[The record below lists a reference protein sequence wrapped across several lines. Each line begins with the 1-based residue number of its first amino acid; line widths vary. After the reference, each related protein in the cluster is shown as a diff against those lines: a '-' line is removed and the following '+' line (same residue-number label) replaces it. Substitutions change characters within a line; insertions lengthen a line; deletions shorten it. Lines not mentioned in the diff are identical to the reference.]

1 MNTLKLYEITE
12 QARALE
18 KLAEDNDLSPDDI
31 ADTLEGID
39 LEFNDKAAQVGN
51 FLMNLDP
58 FEKGLDAEIK
68 RLQAKK
74 KALQNRRES
83 VKDYLRRN
91 MEEMGISKIECPVFT
106 IRLKAAQPK
115 VAIDEEGSL
124 PDDYV
129 NVKTSITPDKR
140 AILKALKEGE
150 DIPGARL
157 ETGTAPL
164 EIK

>member
-18 KLAEDNDLSPDDI
+18 KLAEDSDLTPDDI
-31 ADTLEGID
+31 ADTLEGIE
-39 LEFNDKAAQVGN
+39 LEFNDKAVQVGN

-58 FEKGLDAEIK
+58 FEQGLDAEIK

-74 KALQNRRES
+74 KTLQGRRES

-91 MEEMGISKIECPVFT
+91 MEEMGISKIECPAFT
-106 IRLKAAQPK
+106 IRLKSAQPK

-150 DIPGARL
+150 EIPGARL
-157 ETGTAPL
+157 ENGTAPL